1 MVLHISIGLYGL
13 SPWYILFTVY
23 QMSTHTCAHGN
34 PETTEPRVIT
44 NSNLNTICVYMCT
57 YVQAFTQMKA
67 NKIHTDALCTV
78 SVVILNRVHKD
89 RQIDRYFLLSD
100 TSSQHFMSACQTCLF
115 IEIIEHALIPCKCR
129 AKMETRE
136 KQVWKERA

>member
-1 MVLHISIGLYGL
+1 MRGNIDAHLSVSNTHQVFSQLMVFYIVKTNFQLWFCTQASASRMSLIRGL
-13 SPWYILFTVY
+13 SPWCILFTVY

-67 NKIHTDALCTV
+67 NKIHTDALCSQV
-78 SVVILNRVHKD
+78 S
-89 RQIDRYFLLSD
+89 
-100 TSSQHFMSACQTCLF
+100 SS
-115 IEIIEHALIPCKCR
+115 
-129 AKMETRE
+129 
-136 KQVWKERA
+136 